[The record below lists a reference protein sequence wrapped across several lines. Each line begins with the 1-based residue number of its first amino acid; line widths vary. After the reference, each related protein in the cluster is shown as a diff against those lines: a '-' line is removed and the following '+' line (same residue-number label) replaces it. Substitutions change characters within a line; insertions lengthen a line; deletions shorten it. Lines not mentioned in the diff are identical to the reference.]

1 MAKLTWDQTG
11 ERLYETGCDR
21 GVLFPIATGGQ
32 YGSGVAWNGLSSVNQ
47 SPSGAE
53 ATAVYADN
61 IKYLDL
67 MSAETFGAT
76 VEAYTYPDEFAEC
89 DGSATIAKGVTAG
102 QQTRKMFGLS
112 YRTLIGNDTEGT
124 DHGYKI
130 HLVYGAKA
138 APSERSYSTVNDS
151 PEAATLSW
159 ELTTTPVDVPGFKPT
174 AHLEIDSTKADPG
187 KLKELEAILYG
198 TDAGAEG
205 TPAATEPR
213 LPLPEEVITL
223 MGTPAA

>member
-1 MAKLTWDQTG
+1 MGKLKWDQTG

-21 GVLFPIATGGQ
+21 GVLFPVATGGT

-76 VEAYTYPDEFAEC
+76 VEAYTYPHEFAEC
-89 DGSATIAKGVTAG
+89 DGSATIAQGVTAG

-112 YRTLIGNDTEGT
+112 YLTMIGNDTEGT

-130 HLVYGAKA
+130 HLVYGCKA
-138 APSERSYSTVNDS
+138 APSERNYATINDS
-151 PEAATLSW
+151 PEATALSW

-174 AHLEIDSTKADPG
+174 AHLEIDSTKADPT
-187 KLKELEAILYG
+187 KLEALEKILYG
-198 TDAGAEG
+198 SDE
-205 TPAATEPR
+205 EPESQSR

>member
-1 MAKLTWDQTG
+1 MAKLKWDQTG

-21 GVLFPIATGGQ
+21 GVLFPVATGGT

-76 VEAYTYPDEFAEC
+76 VEAYTYPTEFAEC
-89 DGSATIAKGVTAG
+89 DGSATIAQGVTAG

-112 YRTLIGNDTEGT
+112 YRTMIGNDTEGT

-130 HLVYGAKA
+130 HLIYGCKA
-138 APSERSYSTVNDS
+138 APSERNYATINDS
-151 PEAATLSW
+151 PEATALSW

-174 AHLEIDSTKADPG
+174 AHLEIDSTKADPT
-187 KLKELEAILYG
+187 KLEALEKILYG
-198 TDAGAEG
+198 SDE
-205 TPAATEPR
+205 EPESQSR

-223 MGTPAA
+223 MGAPAA

>member
-1 MAKLTWDQTG
+1 MAKLKWDQTG

-21 GVLFPIATGGQ
+21 GVLFPVATGGT

-76 VEAYTYPDEFAEC
+76 VEAYTYPAEFAEC

-174 AHLEIDSTKADPG
+174 AHLEIDSTKADPT
-187 KLKELEAILYG
+187 KLEALEKILYG
-198 TDAGAEG
+198 SDEEPETQ
-205 TPAATEPR
+205 PR

>member
-1 MAKLTWDQTG
+1 MAKLKWDQTG

-21 GVLFPIATGGQ
+21 GVLFPVATGGT

-89 DGSATIAKGVTAG
+89 DGSATIAQGVTAG

-174 AHLEIDSTKADPG
+174 AHLEIDSTKADPT
-187 KLKELEAILYG
+187 KLEALEKILYG
-198 TDAGAEG
+198 SDEEPETQ
-205 TPAATEPR
+205 PR

>member
-1 MAKLTWDQTG
+1 MAKLKWDQTG

-21 GVLFPIATGGQ
+21 GVLFPVAAGGV

-89 DGSATIAKGVTAG
+89 DGSATIAQGVTAG

-159 ELTTTPVDVPGFKPT
+159 ELTTTPVDVPNFKPT
-174 AHLEIDSTKADPG
+174 AHLEIDSTKADPT
-187 KLKELEAILYG
+187 KLEALEKILYG
-198 TDAGAEG
+198 SDEEPETQ
-205 TPAATEPR
+205 PR

>member
-1 MAKLTWDQTG
+1 MGKLKWDQTG

-21 GVLFPIATGGQ
+21 GVLFPVATGGT

-76 VEAYTYPDEFAEC
+76 VEAYTYPHEFAEC
-89 DGSATIAKGVTAG
+89 DGSATIAQGVTAG

-112 YRTLIGNDTEGT
+112 YRTMIGNDTEGT

-130 HLVYGAKA
+130 HLVYGCKA
-138 APSERSYSTVNDS
+138 APSERNYATINDS
-151 PEAATLSW
+151 PEATALSW

-174 AHLEIDSTKADPG
+174 AHLEIDSTKADPT
-187 KLKELEAILYG
+187 KLEALEKILYG
-198 TDAGAEG
+198 SDE
-205 TPAATEPR
+205 EPESQSR

>member
-1 MAKLTWDQTG
+1 MAKLKWDQTG

-21 GVLFPIATGGQ
+21 GVLFPVATGGT

-76 VEAYTYPDEFAEC
+76 VEAYTYPTEFAEC
-89 DGSATIAKGVTAG
+89 DGSATIAQGVTAG

-112 YRTLIGNDTEGT
+112 YRTMIGNDTEGT

-130 HLVYGAKA
+130 HLVYGCKA
-138 APSERSYSTVNDS
+138 APSERNYATINDS
-151 PEAATLSW
+151 PEATALSW

-174 AHLEIDSTKADPG
+174 AHLEIDSTKADPT
-187 KLKELEAILYG
+187 KLEALEKILYG
-198 TDAGAEG
+198 SDE
-205 TPAATEPR
+205 EPESQSR

-223 MGTPAA
+223 MGAPAA

>member
-1 MAKLTWDQTG
+1 MGKLKWDQTG

-21 GVLFPIATGGQ
+21 GVLFPVATGGT

-76 VEAYTYPDEFAEC
+76 VEAYTYPHEFAEC
-89 DGSATIAKGVTAG
+89 DGSATIAQGVTAG

-112 YRTLIGNDTEGT
+112 YRTMIGNDTEGT

-130 HLVYGAKA
+130 HLVYGCKA
-138 APSERSYSTVNDS
+138 APSERNYATINDS
-151 PEAATLSW
+151 PEATALSW

-174 AHLEIDSTKADPG
+174 AHLEIDSTKADPT
-187 KLKELEAILYG
+187 KLEALEKILYG
-198 TDAGAEG
+198 SDEE
-205 TPAATEPR
+205 PESQPR

>member
-1 MAKLTWDQTG
+1 MAKLKWDQTG

-21 GVLFPIATGGQ
+21 GVLFPVATGGT

-89 DGSATIAKGVTAG
+89 DGSATIAQGVTAG

-174 AHLEIDSTKADPG
+174 AHLEIDSTKADPE